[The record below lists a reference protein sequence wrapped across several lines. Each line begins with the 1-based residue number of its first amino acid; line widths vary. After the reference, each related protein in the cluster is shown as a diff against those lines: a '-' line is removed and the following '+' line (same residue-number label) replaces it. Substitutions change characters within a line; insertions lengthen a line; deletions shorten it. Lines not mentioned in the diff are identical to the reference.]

1 MSLAAFFKSR
11 GVRRFRIVFRWVRIS
26 ILFVIF
32 LVVAGVAYLHFVGL
46 PDFLKRNLLDRLR
59 ERGIEVQFTSA
70 RLGWGAEVL
79 IENAAFHHTDRPLA
93 PRLAAGETG
102 IQFNLAKLLHRRV
115 SLTALRISQGSLQL
129 PFSEAGGDFLDVN
142 DVFLDLDLLPNDTIQ
157 LREGHAFLHGIEFDF
172 RGTVT
177 NYLAARQLNLWPAT
191 GAHTNLAPAA
201 TNASAALPENSL
213 RQLAATL
220 NQCHFQ
226 TPPRIDLTLTAD
238 GRDLDTL
245 RARLTLEAAGVQ
257 TPWGYA
263 TGIKLTNDCVRPLHS
278 GSDSFM
284 NASLSASAFVMPE
297 ARGNRLYLTAS
308 ISRDAQSNLLAAVNF
323 SVNSAVA
330 NLQAGQP
337 GSAKTNTMRAASLN
351 GKGNLTLQASPLD
364 LKAASGHL
372 RASRLATPWGSADSA
387 AFTGNAGVVPG
398 APSDASWNFKDALP
412 RWALDGQAD
421 LAGVVTP
428 DVQLDRFACAA
439 VWRAPELILTNLDA
453 SLFGGS
459 LSGHARFNAA
469 SRELNLGAGFD
480 FEVHPLAHL
489 LPPLL
494 QTRLNEIQWQRPP
507 RTTFQ
512 ARVVLP
518 SWSHPPPDWAARLL
532 PSLQLS
538 GDFSIGPASFRGVS
552 LDSAQSRFAYT
563 NQVWDIARFHLVQPG
578 GEALVDFS
586 SSDET
591 GDFSI
596 SIDSSLDPAGL
607 RPLLPAKQQPLLD
620 EAVFS
625 KTNPP
630 LVHAEIRGLW
640 QEPEKLAVKARFA
653 ATHFT
658 AHGEKVDGLDADLQI
673 HGPWDDPAKLAVSG
687 RLAATNFT
695 LLGENVDG
703 LLTSVEFTN
712 LHLRVRDARAFKD
725 SGELAVPFAEMD
737 LSNNKISL
745 SNVVST
751 LDKGVAVRLLGSET
765 PDWLRVLGFDTP
777 PTVQTSGSFVPGDPR
792 ATDLSFDVSGHNFR
806 YSRFVA
812 DSAAGQIFYL
822 GNTVTLTN
830 VQAGLYGGNLRGAGV
845 FGDDP
850 QSGTTFR
857 GQIYLT
863 GIQLPVLLRE
873 WSTKSH
879 PVAGELEGHVF
890 VTGGSTADR
899 NSWTASSHLSVNHA
913 VLWNIRLFGL
923 FSSMLNV
930 IVPGSGNNRAYQA
943 SADFLLTNG
952 LVATDNLQ
960 IRSTDFRLLYH
971 GTVSLDKQLDARVEA
986 LVLRDF
992 PIFGH
997 IFSWAVAPLS
1007 KLFEYK
1013 VAGTLDA
1020 PTYRPLYIP
1029 KALILILEPFHKKSP
1044 APDDKTPAASSPAS
1058 TPPH

>member
-11 GVRRFRIVFRWVRIS
+11 GVRRFRTVFRWVRIAL
-26 ILFVIF
+26 LFVLL
-32 LVVAGVAYLHFVGL
+32 LVVAAVAYLHFVGL
-46 PDFLKRNLLDRLR
+46 PDFLKRDLLDRLR
-59 ERGIEVQFTSA
+59 ERGFEVQFTSA
-70 RLGWGAEVL
+70 RLGLGPEVL
-79 IENAAFHHTDRPLA
+79 VENAAFHRTDRPLA

-102 IQFNLAKLLHRRV
+102 IQLDLAKLLHRRV

-129 PFSEAGGDFLDVN
+129 PFSEAAGDFLDVN
-142 DVFLDLDLLPNDTIQ
+142 DVFLDLELLPNDTVQ
-157 LREGHAFLHGIEFDF
+157 LREGHAFLHGVEFDF

-177 NYLAARQLNLWPAT
+177 NYLAARKLNLWPA
-191 GAHTNLAPAA
+191 AA
-201 TNASAALPENSL
+201 TNAATAPAALPENSL

-220 NQCHFQ
+220 NQFHFQ

-238 GRDLDTL
+238 GQDFDTL
-245 RARLTLEAAGVQ
+245 RARLTLNAAGVQ

-263 TGIKLTNDCVRPLHS
+263 TGIKLTNDFARPLHS
-278 GSDSFM
+278 GSDPFM
-284 NASLSASAFVMPE
+284 NASLSASAFITPE
-297 ARGNRLYLTAS
+297 ARGNRLFLTANVA
-308 ISRDAQSNLLAAVNF
+308 RDAQSNLLAAVNF
-323 SVNSAVA
+323 TVNSAVA
-330 NLQAGQP
+330 TLPAGQP
-337 GSAKTNTMRAASLN
+337 GSAKTNLVRAASVSW
-351 GKGNLTLQASPLD
+351 KGNFTLQTSPLD
-364 LKAASGHL
+364 LKAASGRCQVLH
-372 RASRLATPWGSADSA
+372 LATPWGSADSA
-387 AFTGNAGVVPG
+387 AFNGNASALPG
-398 APSDASWNFKDALP
+398 LRPVAPGSFEDALH

-428 DVQLDRFACAA
+428 EVQLDQFACAA
-439 VWRAPELILTNLDA
+439 SWRAPELILTNLDA
-453 SLFGGS
+453 SLYGGS
-459 LSGHARFNAA
+459 LSGRARLNVA
-469 SRELNLGAGFD
+469 SGELDAGAGFD
-480 FEVHPLAHL
+480 FEAHQLAHL

-552 LDSAQSRFAYT
+552 LDSAQSRFAYS

-591 GDFSI
+591 GEFSI

-620 EAVFS
+620 QAAFS
-625 KTNPP
+625 RTNPP
-630 LVHAEIRGLW
+630 RVRADIRGFW
-640 QEPEKLAVKARFA
+640 QEPEKLAVNARLA

-658 AHGEKVDGLDADLQI
+658 ARGEKVGGLDAAVQI
-673 HGPWDDPAKLAVSG
+673 RGPWDDSAKLAVSA

-695 LLGENVDG
+695 FRGETVDG
-703 LLTSVEFTN
+703 LLASVDFTN
-712 LHLRVRDARAFKD
+712 LHVRVRDARAFHEG
-725 SGELAVPFAEMD
+725 GELAVPFAEMD
-737 LSNNKISL
+737 LSNKRISL
-745 SNVVST
+745 SNAVST
-751 LDKGVAVRLLGSET
+751 LDPGLAIRLLGSDA
-765 PDWLRVLGFDTP
+765 PDWLRVFAFDTP
-777 PTVQTSGSFVPGDPR
+777 PTVQTSGSFVPGDDR
-792 ATDLSFDVSGHNFR
+792 ATDLRFVVAGRNFR
-806 YSRFVA
+806 YSRLVA
-812 DSAAGQIFYL
+812 DSAAGEILYS
-822 GNTVTLTN
+822 GNSVTLTN
-830 VQAGLYGGNLRGAGV
+830 VQAGLYGGDLRGAGV
-845 FGDDP
+845 FGRDP
-850 QSGTTFR
+850 QLGTTFR
-857 GQIYLT
+857 GQVYLT
-863 GIQLPVLLRE
+863 GIQLPLLVRE
-873 WSTKSH
+873 WSSKSN
-879 PVAGELEGHVF
+879 PVEGELEGHVF
-890 VTGGSTADR
+890 VTGGGSADR

-930 IVPGSGNNRAYQA
+930 IIPGSGNNRAYQA

-1013 VAGTLDA
+1013 IAGTLDA
-1020 PTYRPLYIP
+1020 PTSRPLYIP
-1029 KALILILEPFHKKSP
+1029 KALLLILEPFHKKPP
-1044 APDDKTPAASSPAS
+1044 APDDKTPAASSPAPA
-1058 TPPH
+1058 PPH